1 MFLTERS
8 HAATVPALIAFA
20 AAALA
25 LCFLQL
31 AAGAVA
37 PIDGL
42 AEALWITGWVMV
54 VWAVFAGVGAWVL
67 LRRHGRLSSRSAQLS
82 VALVVATVGLL
93 ALIALLHPP
102 IGAGS
107 GIG

>member
-25 LCFLQL
+25 ACLLQL
-31 AAGAVA
+31 AAGPIA
-37 PIDGL
+37 PLDGW
-42 AEALWITGWVMV
+42 AEALWITGWVMA
-54 VWAVFAGVGAWVL
+54 VWAIFAVAGAWVL

-82 VALVVATVGLL
+82 IALLVAAVGLL
-93 ALIALLHPP
+93 ALIALLHPL

-107 GIG
+107 GVG

>member
-25 LCFLQL
+25 ACFLQL
-31 AAGAVA
+31 AAG
-37 PIDGL
+37 PIAALDGW
-42 AEALWITGWVMV
+42 AEALWITGWVMA
-54 VWAVFAGVGAWVL
+54 VWAVFAGAGACTL
-67 LRRHGRLSSRSAQLS
+67 LRRRRGLSSRSAQSS
-82 VALVVATVGLL
+82 VALLVATVGLL
-93 ALIALLHPP
+93 ALIALLYPP

-107 GIG
+107 GAG